1 VPIHF
6 CYMLALRCLQ
16 HAPLWLGLLLLG
28 AAVSAA
34 AKPVQ
39 MVYPLHVRERHVRKL
54 RGRELLLHDGSS
66 VVQGDVH
73 LG

>member
-1 VPIHF
+1 MLVP
-6 CYMLALRCLQ
+6 RWLQ
-16 HAPLWLGLLLLG
+16 HAPLLLGLLLLD

-54 RGRELLLHDGSS
+54 KGRGLLLHDGSS
-66 VVQGDVH
+66 LVQGDVH